1 MYFKNTSTC
10 LLLLV
15 VRKWKK
21 GEMSDHADDTSDIFF
36 KNNNMNTRKY
46 IDESIIIALQQ
57 TNTPSV
63 PNYKSL

>member
-1 MYFKNTSTC
+1 M
-10 LLLLV
+10 
-15 VRKWKK
+15 KK
-21 GEMSDHADDTSDIFF
+21 GETSDHADDTSDIFF